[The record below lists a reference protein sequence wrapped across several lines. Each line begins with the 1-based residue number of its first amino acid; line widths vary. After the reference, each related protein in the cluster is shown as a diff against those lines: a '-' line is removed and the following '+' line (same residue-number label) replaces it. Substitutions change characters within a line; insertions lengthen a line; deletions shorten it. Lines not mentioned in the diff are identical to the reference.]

1 MIETNTFIIKKTPEL
16 TSGYIES
23 ELEKSGI
30 VPLRWSIV
38 DVSNDSYTVSVAY
51 EKNNCDIF

>member
-1 MIETNTFIIKKTPEL
+1 MIETNTFIIRKTLEL

-23 ELEKSGI
+23 ELKKLGI

-38 DVSNDSYTVSVAY
+38 DVSNDSYAVSVAY
-51 EKNNCDIF
+51 EKK